1 MFHANML
8 KKYFERNQEVSEE
21 QTDLSVQQ
29 LSAVILENEDK
40 IGGEIDLCT
49 TLQKETFRDVEIS
62 SDLSESQRQEVVD
75 ILEEFQDVFTD
86 VPALTTVG
94 EHSITQNRAFETLK
108 AHISCPPV
116 LRAYLVLTLC
126 GLALRS
132 TSMTRPR
139 VQRTSP

>member
-29 LSAVILENEDK
+29 LSAVILENEDE

-62 SDLSESQRQEVVD
+62 SDLPESQIQEVVD
-75 ILEEFQDVFTD
+75 LLEEFQ
-86 VPALTTVG
+86 
-94 EHSITQNRAFETLK
+94 E
-108 AHISCPPV
+108 
-116 LRAYLVLTLC
+116 
-126 GLALRS
+126 
-132 TSMTRPR
+132 
-139 VQRTSP
+139 